1 MNFERDTFHP
11 VLRCYWIKKA
21 KERIGRQE
29 RVKREVLVGVELNND
44 ENTIVS
50 TMLGV
55 FILIYIINYKDYGQ

>member
-1 MNFERDTFHP
+1 MNFERDIFHP
-11 VLRCYWIKKA
+11 VLRCYWITKA

-50 TMLGV
+50 TKLGV